1 MDEVLRKKIEDR
13 ISILGYKKVFV
24 AQRIGLDKVRFSQT
38 LSGKRKIT
46 PEEYTGLKNLLGL

>member
-1 MDEVLRKKIEDR
+1 MDKELRKKIEER
-13 ISILGYKKVFV
+13 ISILGYKKNFV

-38 LSGKRKIT
+38 LSGKRNIT

>member
-1 MDEVLRKKIEDR
+1 MDKELRKKVEDR
-13 ISILGYKKVFV
+13 ITVLGYKKIYV

-46 PEEYTGLKNLLGL
+46 PEEFSGLKNLLGL